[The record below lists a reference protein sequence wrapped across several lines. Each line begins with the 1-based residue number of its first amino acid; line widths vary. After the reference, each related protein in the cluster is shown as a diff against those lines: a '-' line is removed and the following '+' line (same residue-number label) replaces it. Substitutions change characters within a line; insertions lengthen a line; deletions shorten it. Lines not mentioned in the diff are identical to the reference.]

1 MSLQTRIEGWKSLV
15 GDADLIRACGKVT
28 RVTGLIVEST
38 SPGLS
43 LGQMCSIHPG
53 NGKKPAEAEVV
64 GFRDGKALLIP
75 LGDIRGVA
83 PGSVVEPSEKP
94 LMIPVGEAMLG
105 RVIDGSGAPIDDK
118 GPLRLDTEYPLL
130 GEPINP
136 MKRRRITEPL
146 PLGIRAIDSCLTC
159 AKGQRLGIFSGS
171 GVGKSVLLGMIARNT
186 EAEVNVIALIGERGR
201 EVKDFIEKD
210 LGEEGLSRS
219 VVVAVTSDQPALLRQ
234 HGAFMATA
242 IAEYFRD
249 MGKDVLLMMD
259 SITRFAMSQREI
271 GLAVG
276 EPPTTKGYP
285 PSVFMLLPRLVERA
299 GASPEGSITGIYTI
313 FVEADDFHEPI
324 SDAVRSVLDG
334 HIMLSR
340 RLAMQNH
347 YPAIDMLDSV
357 SRLMVDIVPERQVS
371 LSNVMRDVIATHS
384 EAQDLI
390 NIGAYVQGSNPK
402 IDYAR
407 SKIDAVNDFLRQPI
421 AEKTEFEEGV
431 KRLDELF
438 ADRLQTPKTGTQSG
452 VQSAAR
458 PETRAGKAATG
469 GGI

>member
-1 MSLQTRIEGWKSLV
+1 VNDVPDIAAWQAFVERTN
-15 GDADLIRACGKVT
+15 LIQVFGKVT

-43 LGQMCSIHPG
+43 LGQICTIHPG
-53 NGKKPAEAEVV
+53 NGRKPALAEVV
-64 GFRDGKALLIP
+64 GFRDRKALMIP

-83 PGSVVEPSEKP
+83 PGSVVEPSDRP
-94 LMIPVGEAMLG
+94 LTMRVGEGLLG
-105 RVIDGSGAPIDDK
+105 RVIDGNGQPIDDR
-118 GPLRLDTEYPLL
+118 GPLKLEDEYPVM

-136 MKRRRITEPL
+136 MHRRRITEPL
-146 PLGIRAIDSCLTC
+146 PLGIRAIDACLTC
-159 AKGQRLGIFSGS
+159 GKGQRLGIFSGS

-186 EAEVNVIALIGERGR
+186 DAEINVIGLIGERGR
-201 EVKDFIEKD
+201 EVKDFLEKD
-210 LGEEGLSRS
+210 LGEEGLRRS
-219 VVVAVTSDQPALLRQ
+219 VVVAVTSDQPALLRL

-249 MGKDVLLMMD
+249 RGCDVLLMMD

-285 PSVFMLLPRLVERA
+285 PSVFMLLPKLLERA
-299 GASPEGSITGIYTI
+299 GTSPSGSITGIYTI
-313 FVEADDFHEPI
+313 FVEADDFSEPI

-340 RLAMQNH
+340 RLATQNH
-347 YPAIDMLDSV
+347 YPAVDLLDSV
-357 SRLMVDIVPERQVS
+357 SRLMVDVVPEEQVA
-371 LSNVMRDVIATHS
+371 LGNMARDVLATYN

-390 NIGAYVQGSNPK
+390 NIGAYVKGSNPK

-407 SKIDAVNDFLRQPI
+407 SKIDELNAFLKQRIQET
-421 AEKTEFEEGV
+421 ADFEESARAL
-431 KRLDELF
+431 KALF
-438 ADRLQTPKTGTQSG
+438 ADRLTEQRQEAG
-452 VQSAAR
+452 AA
-458 PETRAGKAATG
+458 ADSQ
-469 GGI
+469 